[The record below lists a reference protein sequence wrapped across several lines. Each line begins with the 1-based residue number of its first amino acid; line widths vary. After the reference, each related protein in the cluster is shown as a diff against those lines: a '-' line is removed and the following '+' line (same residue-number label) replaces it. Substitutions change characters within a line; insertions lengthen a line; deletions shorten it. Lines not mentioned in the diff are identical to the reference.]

1 MGRALRACLAGAER
15 RPHIRLFETRAP
27 GWAERMTEPE
37 VPTPTMASQERDP
50 LQRWRLV
57 GLGATVAIVLSA
69 PLYLAVR
76 SLRGPRITGPPEALY
91 VGSERCAP
99 CHKAAYDKWKGS
111 HHELAMQAAR
121 DGTVLGDF
129 NDTTFALRGKT
140 WRFFRRGE
148 KFMVLAEGPDDAL
161 HEYEVPYAFGIDP
174 LQQYLIAFPGGR
186 LQCLSVAWD
195 TRSKRWFFLYPGKDI
210 PPTDWL
216 HWTRQAQNWNTMCAD
231 CHSTAVRKRYDVPT
245 DTFHTTWSEIMVGC
259 ESCHGPGSRHAAWA
273 DQPAMARPQ
282 VENFA
287 LLTRTSHLSNREVV
301 DLCAPCHARRAQIA
315 DQGLPGTPL
324 LDRYL
329 PVLLAPGTFWP
340 DGQILDEDY
349 EYHSFIQSKMY
360 ANNVSCRDCHD
371 VHKAKRYKDGNEL
384 CTRCHRA
391 DTYDT
396 ETHHFHKKI
405 YKGAPSAGALCT
417 SCHMPGQYYMVVHFR
432 LDHSM
437 RVPRPDLSASIGTPN
452 ACSAAGCHADKSV
465 AWAVEKY
472 DTWYGKKRKP
482 HYGTVLAA
490 GREGRP
496 AAGLELVQL
505 AQDQLRPAI
514 ARATALELLSRYP
527 GEESTTT
534 LEKALADDDALI
546 RHTAATQL
554 RPADPARLAK
564 ALVPHLKDPVRAV
577 CAEAAARLAEIPA
590 QLLTE
595 AQRKTQTGALEEY
608 VAIQLYTS
616 DMPSGPYNLANLEAT
631 QGRFP
636 EAEKHYRRAIEIDD
650 QFFLAKTNLALLLNQ
665 LGRNTEAETLLREA
679 VAAQPNNAGAAFNLG
694 LLLAEEGKT
703 AEAERALRAAL
714 KADPTLAAAAY
725 NLAVLVAPRRPAE
738 AVELSRKAAE
748 ARPDETRYAWTLA
761 YFQDRAG
768 DRPGAARTLEEL
780 LRRYPGNG
788 DAALLLS
795 DVLGREGKR
804 AEAEAVLRRALE
816 AKDLP
821 DAYRTRIAARLA
833 AAPPAPTGR

>member
-1 MGRALRACLAGAER
+1 
-15 RPHIRLFETRAP
+15 
-27 GWAERMTEPE
+27 
-37 VPTPTMASQERDP
+37 VTPSDELGQTNQGDP
-50 LQRWRLV
+50 LRRWRLV
-57 GLGATVAIVLSA
+57 GLAATVAIVLSV
-69 PLYLAVR
+69 PLYLAAR
-76 SLRGPRITGPPEALY
+76 SLRGPRVTEPPEALY

-129 NDTTFALRGKT
+129 NDATFALRGKT

-161 HEYEVPYAFGIDP
+161 HEYEVAYAFGIDP
-174 LQQYLIAFPGGR
+174 LQQYLIVFPGGR

-195 TRSKRWFFLYPGKDI
+195 TRAKRWFFLYPGKDI

-231 CHSTAVRKRYDVPT
+231 CHSTSVRKRYDVPT

-259 ESCHGPGSRHAAWA
+259 EACHGPGSRHAAWA

-287 LLTRTSHLSNREVV
+287 LVTRTSGLSNREVV
-301 DLCAPCHARRAQIA
+301 NLCAPCHARRAQIA
-315 DQGLPGTPL
+315 DQGVPGTPL
-324 LDRYL
+324 LQRYL
-329 PVLLAPGTFWP
+329 PVLLTPGTFWP

-371 VHKAKRYKDGNEL
+371 VHKAKRRTDGNEL

-396 ETHHFHKKI
+396 ETHHFHKKV

-432 LDHSM
+432 LDHSL

-472 DTWYGKKRKP
+472 DNWYGKKRKP
-482 HYGTVLAA
+482 HFGTVLAA
-490 GREGRP
+490 GQAGRP
-496 AAGLELVQL
+496 EAGAELVQL

-514 ARATALELLSRYP
+514 ARATALDLLNRYA
-527 GEESTTT
+527 GATADAA
-534 LEKALADDDALI
+534 LEKALGDDDALI
-546 RHTAATQL
+546 RRTAASQFQ
-554 RPADPARLAK
+554 PPDPTRLVK
-564 ALVPHLKDPVRAV
+564 ALAPLLKDPVRAV
-577 CAEAAARLAEIPA
+577 RTEAAGRLAELPPGF
-590 QLLTE
+590 LTE
-595 AQRKTQTGALEEY
+595 AQRAAQAVALEEY
-608 VAIQLYTS
+608 VAVQLYGS
-616 DMPSGPYNLANLEAT
+616 DMPSGPYNLANLEVL
-631 QGRFP
+631 QGRYA
-636 EAEKHYRRAIEIDD
+636 EAEKHYRRALEIDD
-650 QFFLAKTNLALLLNQ
+650 QFFLARTNLAMLLAQ
-665 LGRNTEAETLLREA
+665 LGRNAEAEPLLRE
-679 VAAQPNNAGAAFNLG
+679 VFGQQPNSAGAAFNLG
-694 LLLAEEGKT
+694 LLLAEEGNT
-703 AEAERALRAAL
+703 AEAETALRAAL

-738 AVELSRKAAE
+738 AVELSRRAAE
-748 ARPDETRYAWTLA
+748 ARPEEARYAWTLA

-768 DRPGAARTLEEL
+768 DRAGAARTLEDL
-780 LRRYPGNG
+780 LRRHPGHA
-788 DAALLLS
+788 DAALLLG
-795 DVLGREGKR
+795 DILEREGKR
-804 AEAEAVLRRALE
+804 AEAEAVLRRTLE
-816 AKDLP
+816 AKELP
-821 DAYRTRIAARLA
+821 AADRTRIAARLGVD
-833 AAPPAPTGR
+833 PSAPTGR